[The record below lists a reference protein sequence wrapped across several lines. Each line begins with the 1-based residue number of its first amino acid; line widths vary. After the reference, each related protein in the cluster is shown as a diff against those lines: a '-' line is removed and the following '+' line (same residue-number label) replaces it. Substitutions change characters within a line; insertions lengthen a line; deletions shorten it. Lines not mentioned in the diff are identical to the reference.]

1 MICIRLRFKVLTRRQ
16 CATFNL
22 LPGEK
27 SPFAGFDSEDKAITP
42 APGAMFFVRG
52 APGGRR
58 RTALSPRG
66 PGGLIRLL
74 DEPLCGAGFF
84 GGLGWS
90 GDCCGRSGA
99 HTRAFPVGDGT
110 LSVGV
115 NGSERTADWLPM
127 VTDGY

>member
-1 MICIRLRFKVLTRRQ
+1 MPCTRPEYMICIRLRFKVLTRRQ

-66 PGGLIRLL
+66 PGQLIRLL

-84 GGLGWS
+84 GGGVYRWAWVERGCRGLL
-90 GDCCGRSGA
+90 R
-99 HTRAFPVGDGT
+99 PVR
-110 LSVGV
+110 
-115 NGSERTADWLPM
+115 RT
-127 VTDGY
+127 